1 MFDHVGELRLSKG
14 LDELERSLHEV
25 DLAGGQTKR
34 LCDVILRPLEHT
46 LVPAGLIAVPT
57 SRGQPDQPREDC
69 VDVSGRLSTEQSR
82 PQQAAGERGLDEDC
96 AVSFLERDN
105 SRDRFRDVGPSLA
118 NGLQDGRLARKSA
131 AVARDARHLDDE
143 LGLNRS
149 FRDDQPN
156 DVSRRSEARRKEDAG
171 RPFEASHRHERRHVA
186 MPDEKCEERV
196 QALPSSALAGR

>member
-1 MFDHVGELRLSKG
+1 MFDHVGELSFSKR
-14 LDELERSLHEV
+14 LDELERSLHQIHLV
-25 DLAGGQTKR
+25 GRQAKR
-34 LCDVILRPLEHT
+34 LCEVIERSLEQS
-46 LVPAGLIAVPT
+46 LVPAGLNVPT
-57 SRGQPDQPREDC
+57 SRCQLDQPGDDC
-69 VDVSGRLSTEQSR
+69 VDVSGRLSTEQCRS
-82 PQQAAGERGLDEDC
+82 QQAPGERGLDEDC